1 MDKDTGL
8 HYAGAAATALVGI
21 LHLVIV
27 PYFVGFGSNTS
38 IFFIAT
44 GIAQIFWAVPL
55 LNHWGK
61 VWYLLGIAGTV
72 VLIGLYLNVGFD
84 WKFVVFYIVIA
95 IAQIFWAV
103 PLLKRWGKVWYLLGI
118 SGTVILTLF
127 WNIVNAPLSI
137 TGLAA
142 PYDDISIAVEV
153 LQVVFITIAT
163 VIIIKERQSKTVL
176 L

>member
-1 MDKDTGL
+1 
-8 HYAGAAATALVGI
+8 LVGI

-55 LNHWGK
+55 IKRWGK
-61 VWYLLGIAGTV
+61 LWYLLGICGTV
-72 VLIGLYLNVGFD
+72 LLI
-84 WKFVVFYIVIA
+84 
-95 IAQIFWAV
+95 
-103 PLLKRWGKVWYLLGI
+103 
-118 SGTVILTLF
+118 LF

-163 VIIIKERQSKTVL
+163 VIIIKERQSKTIL

>member
-1 MDKDTGL
+1 
-8 HYAGAAATALVGI
+8 
-21 LHLVIV
+21 
-27 PYFVGFGSNTS
+27 
-38 IFFIAT
+38 
-44 GIAQIFWAVPL
+44 
-55 LNHWGK
+55 
-61 VWYLLGIAGTV
+61 VWYLLGIAGTA

-84 WKFVVFYIVIA
+84 WKFVVFYIVTA

-103 PLLKRWGKVWYLLGI
+103 PLIKRWGKLWYLLGI
-118 SGTVILTLF
+118 SGTVLLILF

-163 VIIIKERQSKTVL
+163 VIIIKERQSKTIL

>member
-1 MDKDTGL
+1 VVF
-8 HYAGAAATALVGI
+8 YI
-21 LHLVIV
+21 VI
-27 PYFVGFGSNTS
+27 
-38 IFFIAT
+38 A
-44 GIAQIFWAVPL
+44 IAQLFWAVPL
-55 LNHWGK
+55 IKRWDR

-72 VLIGLYLNVGFD
+72 
-84 WKFVVFYIVIA
+84 
-95 IAQIFWAV
+95 
-103 PLLKRWGKVWYLLGI
+103 LLTI
-118 SGTVILTLF
+118 F

-176 L
+176 S